1 MTVPFAKP
9 TRLHKTPGRGGSV
22 PAIAKPKGLLVS
34 SHEIEHRAKDGTKKI
49 VNTAST
55 ITSIPTP
62 DGGPAMVGLALG
74 LTIPG
79 PERSFMTGRV
89 DVLIQLPCGESDE
102 EIKAQY
108 DRAEELVGE
117 RLEARGTELRN
128 FLFGD

>member
-1 MTVPFAKP
+1 
-9 TRLHKTPGRGGSV
+9 V

-49 VNTAST
+49 VNMAST
-55 ITSIPTP
+55 ITSIPAP
-62 DGGPAMVGLALG
+62 EGGRAMVGLALG